1 MRTLDNPKLFSLE
14 DVINAPE
21 FPEVDLAL
29 RKGRH
34 LDSEDGALYT
44 YLLDAEEH
52 LVSFYERFEC
62 QLLHKPDGYFYLL
75 PLGDKI
81 GRRHLGPTEMLV
93 GQSLVILYLDP
104 ITLEKRG
111 IVSMGD
117 ILSHLATLIGTEALV
132 RALYPKRKRYDQ
144 RVAEETARARVFEAV
159 RKLGALG
166 FVHVKDDEHVQL
178 RRPLLRFSEVVRI
191 DGDPAAE
198 MARLAAAGE
207 LVLDAD
213 QTADEDDE
221 TADPAEAPDATDDGE
236 APEPDSS
243 TETEAEDE

>member
-1 MRTLDNPKLFSLE
+1 MPTVSESLFSLE

-21 FPEVDLAL
+21 FPEVDTAL
-29 RKGRH
+29 RRGRH
-34 LDSEDGALYT
+34 LDSDDGALYT

-52 LVSFYERFEC
+52 LVAFYARFEC

-75 PLGDKI
+75 PSGDRL

-111 IVSMGD
+111 VVSMAD
-117 ILSHLATLIGTEALV
+117 ILAHLATLIGTEALV

-144 RVAEETARARVFEAV
+144 RVAEETARARVFEAI

-166 FVHVKDDEHVQL
+166 FVHAADDEHVQL
-178 RRPLLRFSEVVRI
+178 RRPLLRFAEVVRT

-207 LVLDAD
+207 LVLGDVGGDDAEEREGDEPEADDPPEPESD
-213 QTADEDDE
+213 Q
-221 TADPAEAPDATDDGE
+221 PAEAE
-236 APEPDSS
+236 DSP
-243 TETEAEDE
+243 

>member
-1 MRTLDNPKLFSLE
+1 MPTVSDPLFSLE

-21 FPEVDLAL
+21 FPDVDLAL
-29 RKGRH
+29 RRGRH
-34 LDSEDGALYT
+34 LDADDGALYT

-52 LVSFYERFEC
+52 LVAFYARFEC

-75 PLGDKI
+75 PTGDRL

-111 IVSMGD
+111 VVSMGD

-144 RVAEETARARVFEAV
+144 RVAEETARARVFEAI
-159 RKLGALG
+159 RKLGTLG
-166 FVHVKDDEHVQL
+166 FVHAHDDEHVQL
-178 RRPLLRFSEVVRI
+178 RRPLLRFAEVVRT

-207 LVLDAD
+207 LVL
-213 QTADEDDE
+213 Q
-221 TADPAEAPDATDDGE
+221 
-236 APEPDSS
+236 EPDEEE
-243 TETEAEDE
+243 ETEPVEPEEDA

>member
-1 MRTLDNPKLFSLE
+1 MTDPLFTLE

-21 FPEVDLAL
+21 FPDVDLAL
-29 RKGRH
+29 RRGRH
-34 LDSEDGALYT
+34 LDADDGALYT

-52 LVSFYERFEC
+52 LVTFYARFDC

-75 PLGDKI
+75 PTGERL
-81 GRRHLGPTEMLV
+81 GRRHLSPTEMLV

-144 RVAEETARARVFEAV
+144 RVAEETARARVFEAI

-166 FVHVKDDEHVQL
+166 FVLARGSAKVDDEQVQL
-178 RRPLLRFSEVVRI
+178 RRPLLRFAEVVRT

-198 MARLAAAGE
+198 LARLAAAGE
-207 LVLDAD
+207 LVLDEEGAG
-213 QTADEDDE
+213 DEDD
-221 TADPAEAPDATDDGE
+221 ADDEDAEPTDVQ
-236 APEPDSS
+236 P
-243 TETEAEDE
+243 

>member
-1 MRTLDNPKLFSLE
+1 MRTVDKQLFSLE

-29 RKGRH
+29 RRGRH
-34 LDSEDGALYT
+34 LDSEDGVLYT

-52 LVSFYERFEC
+52 LVPFYERFEC

-75 PLGDKI
+75 PTGDKL

-111 IVSMGD
+111 VVSMGD

-132 RALYPKRKRYDQ
+132 RALYPKRKRFDQ
-144 RVAEETARARVFEAV
+144 RVAEETARARVFEAI
-159 RKLGALG
+159 RKLGTLG

-178 RRPLLRFSEVVRI
+178 RRPLLRFAEVVRI

-207 LVLDAD
+207 LVLEDAPG
-213 QTADEDDE
+213 DESQEEHDDE
-221 TADPAEAPDATDDGE
+221 PAAETDL
-236 APEPDSS
+236 
-243 TETEAEDE
+243 ET

>member
-1 MRTLDNPKLFSLE
+1 MTDPLFTLE

-21 FPEVDLAL
+21 FPDVDLAL
-29 RKGRH
+29 RRGRH
-34 LDSEDGALYT
+34 LDADDGALYT

-52 LVSFYERFEC
+52 LVTFYARFEC

-75 PLGDKI
+75 PTGDRL
-81 GRRHLGPTEMLV
+81 GRRHLGSTEMLV

-111 IVSMGD
+111 VVSMGD

-144 RVAEETARARVFEAV
+144 RVAEETARSRVFEAI

-166 FVHVKDDEHVQL
+166 FVHAQDDEHVQL
-178 RRPLLRFSEVVRI
+178 RRPLLRFAEVVRT
-191 DGDPAAE
+191 GSDPAAE

-207 LVLDAD
+207 LVLDEEDAV
-213 QTADEDDE
+213 DED
-221 TADPAEAPDATDDGE
+221 AEPI
-236 APEPDSS
+236 
-243 TETEAEDE
+243 ETEEEP